1 MNVSVLMTTYNGE
14 SFIKEQLDSVVK
26 QLEKT
31 DELIISDDG
40 STDNTIKII
49 KEYLR
54 ENIKLFDGPH
64 NGVIKNFEYAFSK
77 SSNNVILFCD
87 QDDIWNE
94 NKIKTIKDRFK
105 KEPTIGVI
113 MHDANI
119 MHDIPGDSDNTIF
132 RNRKARHGIL
142 KNVVASSYYGCC
154 MAITRDYMLKIM
166 PFPPNTLSYDQY
178 IGNCAEID
186 KTTMFISDKLIYHR
200 EHANNWSKK
209 QDIFSRLGIR
219 MNYIEG
225 IFSYKSG
232 INKKESNLF

>member
-14 SFIKEQLDSVVK
+14 RFIKEQLDSVVK
-26 QLEKT
+26 QLEKD

-40 STDNTIKII
+40 STDNTVSII

-64 NGVIKNFEYAFSK
+64 NGVVKNFEYAFSK
-77 SSNNVILFCD
+77 SSNSVILFCD
-87 QDDIWNE
+87 QDDVWDE
-94 NKIKTIKDRFK
+94 NKILIIKDRFK
-105 KEPTIGVI
+105 KEQAIGVI
-113 MHDANI
+113 MHDAYI
-119 MHDIPGDSDNTIF
+119 MHDIPGDNDNTIF

-166 PFPPNTLSYDQY
+166 PFPSNTLSYDQY

-186 KTTMFISDKLIYHR
+186 KTTMFISNKLIYHR
-200 EHANNWSKK
+200 EYADNWSRK
-209 QDIFSRLGIR
+209 QGFFSRLGIR
-219 MNYIEG
+219 VNYIEG
-225 IFSYKSG
+225 IISYKSG
-232 INKKESNLF
+232 INKKDSSLF